1 MADLICIRK
10 ICLICLTV
18 FSAILL
24 IIGLAGY
31 IRVEFFKQDVVV
43 LNEEPKKVVLLLEPD
58 DKNLQATTI
67 ECPQLYILGHITEML
82 QKPLYP
88 IISNC

>member
-24 IIGLAGY
+24 IIGFAGY

-43 LNEEPKKVVLLLEPD
+43 LNEEPKKVVLLHLEPD
-58 DKNLQATTI
+58 DKNLQAT
-67 ECPQLYILGHITEML
+67 
-82 QKPLYP
+82 
-88 IISNC
+88 